1 MIFQIQR
8 HALKTL
14 FLPSLI
20 DTMSFDDPD
29 RDTDLKIISELV
41 TTLKNNCSHACEVH
55 IVNLFGI
62 ALNGQA
68 PRLDGSVVVMIK
80 IF

>member
-1 MIFQIQR
+1 MPV
-8 HALKTL
+8 
-14 FLPSLI
+14 FLN
-20 DTMSFDDPD
+20 DTMGFDNSD

-41 TTLKNNCSHACEVH
+41 AALKNNCSHACEVH

-68 PRLDGSVVVMIK
+68 PRLDGSVVAMTK

>member
-1 MIFQIQR
+1 MPV
-8 HALKTL
+8 
-14 FLPSLI
+14 FLN
-20 DTMSFDDPD
+20 DTMGFDNSD

-41 TTLKNNCSHACEVH
+41 TTLKNNCGHACEVH

-68 PRLDGSVVVMIK
+68 ARLDGSVVVMIK

>member
-1 MIFQIQR
+1 MPV
-8 HALKTL
+8 
-14 FLPSLI
+14 FLN
-20 DTMSFDDPD
+20 DTMGFDNSD

-55 IVNLFGI
+55 IVNLVGI
-62 ALNGQA
+62 VLNGQA
-68 PRLDGSVVVMIK
+68 ARLDGSVVVMIK